1 MIGVRGHT
9 EMSTKHRICVI
20 GGAGHVGLP
29 LSLLFAKNGFEVDI
43 LDVNEDALAM
53 IGSGKMPFKE
63 EGADALLQELLPT
76 GRLHMASDNATIK
89 NATAIVCII
98 GTPVD
103 EYLKPKVY
111 QFWETMKG
119 FLPHMRD
126 GQTLIL
132 RSTLYP
138 GVSERVQ
145 EMLKDEGLGV
155 HVAFC
160 PERIAQGYML
170 KEQPVLP
177 QIISAFDPDGLKT
190 VREIF
195 GQVSNELIEVEP
207 IEAELAKLFCNSYR
221 YITFA
226 VANQFEALCRRAGV
240 DFSRVHH
247 AVTHNYPRTKGF
259 PRPGFAAGPCLLKDT
274 MQLAAYSGNTFMLG
288 HSAMLINEG
297 LPHFLIECLK
307 ERTSLT
313 KKCAGILGMTFKAD
327 CDDIRDSLS
336 FKLRRLLEFEARE
349 VLINDPYLTDRGC
362 LPLEEV
368 VERADVIVVGV
379 PHTEYRGLRVSDDKL
394 VVDLWN
400 VVEGG
405 QKV

>member
-1 MIGVRGHT
+1 
-9 EMSTKHRICVI
+9 MSIEHRICVI

-29 LSLLFAKNGFEVDI
+29 LSLLFAGNGFEVDI
-43 LDVNEDALAM
+43 LDVNKEALAL
-53 IGSGKMPFKE
+53 IASGKMPFKE

-76 GRLHMASDNATIK
+76 GRLHLTSDDAAIR
-89 NATAIVCII
+89 NATAVVCII

-111 QFWETMKG
+111 QFWQTLKG
-119 FLPHMRD
+119 FLPHMKD

-145 EMLKDEGLGV
+145 EMLEDEGLGV

-160 PERIAQGYML
+160 PERIAQGYMIR
-170 KEQPVLP
+170 EQPQLP
-177 QIISAFDPDGLKT
+177 QIISAFDREGLKT

-195 GQVSNELIEVEP
+195 GKISREVIEVRP

-247 AVTHNYPRTKGF
+247 AVTHNYPRTAGF

-297 LPHFLIECLK
+297 LPHFLIESMK

-313 KKCAGILGMTFKAD
+313 RKCVGILGMTFKAD

-336 FKLRRLLEFEARE
+336 FKLKRLLEFEARE
-349 VLINDPYLTDRGC
+349 VLTSDPYVTNRGC
-362 LPLEEV
+362 LPLKEV
-368 VERADVIVVGV
+368 VQRADVIVVGV
-379 PHTEYRGLRVSDDKL
+379 PHAEYRRLRVPDEKM

-405 QKV
+405 RKV